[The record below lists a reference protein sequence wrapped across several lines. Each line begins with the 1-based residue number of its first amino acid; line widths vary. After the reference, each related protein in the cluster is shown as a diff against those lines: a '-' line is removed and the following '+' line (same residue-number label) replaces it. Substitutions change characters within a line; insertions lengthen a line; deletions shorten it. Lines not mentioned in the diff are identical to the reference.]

1 MAGGVATYHRMN
13 ASTATPTS
21 PRTAGTSPAA
31 TAAAT
36 AATSTAHAPTLT
48 AAQLTALLADRGV
61 TLIDFTA
68 AWCGPCKHLT
78 PILADLG
85 RDYSGRAK
93 IVAVDVQDQPALAQ
107 TFRVTAM
114 PTLVLI
120 RDGRE
125 VGRMVGTRPKPFI
138 AGVIERALAGDLAIA
153 SP

>member
-13 ASTATPTS
+13 ASTATP
-21 PRTAGTSPAA
+21 
-31 TAAAT
+31 
-36 AATSTAHAPTLT
+36 TAHAPTLT

-125 VGRMVGTRPKPFI
+125 VGRMVGLRSRKVV
-138 AGVIERALAGDLAIA
+138 AGALDRALAGDVAITGA
-153 SP
+153 